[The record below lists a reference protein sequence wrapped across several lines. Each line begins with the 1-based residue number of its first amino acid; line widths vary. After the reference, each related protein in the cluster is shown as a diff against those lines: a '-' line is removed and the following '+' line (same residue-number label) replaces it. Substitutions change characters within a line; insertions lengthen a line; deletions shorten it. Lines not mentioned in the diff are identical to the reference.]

1 MIPKIIQNSM
11 RHFTATAAV
20 ILSLACMFSC
30 KKEKGGGDTLEKIY
44 FVDPASASMV
54 LTQGQTG
61 YIMYATVPESAAATA
76 VMEWSSSD
84 TNIAEVF
91 NGQVTA
97 IAPGNTV
104 ITVKCGNV
112 SATLDVQVVPIPVTS
127 FNVPK
132 SMNAYMDMPTPIKLT
147 VEPAEANAASLEW
160 KSDNPEIAE
169 VVIESGKAF
178 VNAKKEGGCKIT
190 VTPYN
195 NSEASQQ
202 IAVTVYPAIFKLMR
216 RSISGESGY
225 VEILNDD
232 SFDITDI
239 GMPTYEGMRYIEMI
253 RLDGGELLDSSVE
266 VNNENSGI
274 VSITKH
280 KRSESKIILNAEE
293 KSEVGATKISV
304 SLKDD
309 DNVYTKTFTITRQK
323 HDFTSDTKICR
334 IYTETPVND
343 VEEMA
348 REAILAVQMFPA
360 VNAVWTSSNE
370 SVAKVAPLTVDGT
383 GFSPMAE
390 IRTFGEYGSAEITA
404 TDESGEHTRK
414 FTVRVSKAS
423 FPAGTKI
430 CIRVDGHIE
439 PVGESTTI
447 RASYD
452 GRNDEAFGL
461 MDASGNYL
469 STFTNFKWTIESP
482 SCECSLTPVGASGVV
497 IAPISTTTFSGSKTA
512 TLVCT
517 DDAGN
522 RLTHKIFI
530 DSPNAF
536 RGVENLRVT
545 VDGKSYTGNAKVDIG
560 KTATID
566 IAKLT
571 YGSSYDGLKWENVG
585 VLGSVY
591 GRTKLNNNSSGSL
604 MSIEFTP
611 NRKMEAMPI
620 SVEDEIGQVRK
631 IYISSAKFHFP
642 DGAKLYYSYTAVNPT
657 NSGWKEATSGV
668 LLRPNI
674 STNIKIATSETGAPV
689 VDKAY
694 YYQVWASAIEKSKK
708 NQYVNEFS
716 PLYNEDYN
724 VFSVFVNGYP
734 PRDDAPEPYGIT
746 VKDDYGTSLYNQFY
760 IHELVKFDSSTEFFV
775 WASLGGAGRG
785 YSVKYDKGK
794 DKRLYVDVDPPSSG
808 KIPEVRITWTLSYNA
823 GYYIFPEARI
833 TNSVGEQSEYSMYHV
848 RQVKFNPVSSTASSP
863 TKVVLFDDYGNTK
876 TIYISYNI
884 KN

>member
-1 MIPKIIQNSM
+1 M
-11 RHFTATAAV
+11 RHFMATAAV

-127 FNVPK
+127 FSVPK
-132 SMNAYMDMPTPIKLT
+132 SMNAYMDMPTPVKLT
-147 VEPAEANAASLEW
+147 VVPAEANAASLLWE
-160 KSDNPEIAE
+160 SDNPEIAE

-178 VNAKKEGGCKIT
+178 VNAKKEGGCKIS

-195 NSEASQQ
+195 SSDASQK
-202 IAVTVYPAIFKLMR
+202 IEVTVYPAIFKLMR
-216 RSISGESGY
+216 RSISDESGY

-239 GMPTYEGMRYIEMI
+239 GMPTYEGIRCIEMI
-253 RLDGGELLDSSVE
+253 RLDGSELLDSSVE

-274 VSITKH
+274 VSITKY
-280 KRSESKIILNAEE
+280 KRSESKILLNAEE
-293 KSEVGATKISV
+293 KSEVGATKVSV
-304 SLKDD
+304 SLKED

-323 HDFTSDTKICR
+323 HDFTSDTKICQ

-348 REAILAVQMFPA
+348 REAMLAVQMFPA

-370 SVAKVAPLTVDGT
+370 SVAKVAPLTSDGT

-414 FTVRVSKAS
+414 FTVKVSKAS

-430 CIRVDGHIE
+430 CIRVGGHLE
-439 PVGESTTI
+439 PVGESSTI

-482 SCECSLTPVGASGVV
+482 SCECRLSTVGASGVV
-497 IAPISTTTFSGSKTA
+497 VAPISTTTFSGSKTA

-536 RGVENLRVT
+536 SGVQNLRVT
-545 VDGKSYTGNAKVDIG
+545 VDGKSYTSNAKVDIG

-571 YGSSYDGLKWENVG
+571 YDSSYDGLKWENVG

-591 GRTKLNNNSSGSL
+591 GTTKLNNNSSGSL

-631 IYISSAKFHFP
+631 IYISSGAFQFP
-642 DGAKLYYSYTAVNPT
+642 EGAK
-657 NSGWKEATSGV
+657 
-668 LLRPNI
+668 
-674 STNIKIATSETGAPV
+674 
-689 VDKAY
+689 
-694 YYQVWASAIEKSKK
+694 
-708 NQYVNEFS
+708 
-716 PLYNEDYN
+716 
-724 VFSVFVNGYP
+724 
-734 PRDDAPEPYGIT
+734 
-746 VKDDYGTSLYNQFY
+746 
-760 IHELVKFDSSTEFFV
+760 
-775 WASLGGAGRG
+775 
-785 YSVKYDKGK
+785 
-794 DKRLYVDVDPPSSG
+794 
-808 KIPEVRITWTLSYNA
+808 
-823 GYYIFPEARI
+823 
-833 TNSVGEQSEYSMYHV
+833 
-848 RQVKFNPVSSTASSP
+848 
-863 TKVVLFDDYGNTK
+863 
-876 TIYISYNI
+876 IYISYNKSTWNTSNDCVFFNNGSTYFRVGTSATDFVKSGLPVEWSLEKTYPNSNYGSKLRVLPSEDASQYVLSTMAYPDDYKADDYILIAKDAYGTEVRSGFKVKKFMNFNDGIWFRLSYYVYEPYYDENGAYHNSKMKSLKYKFESGKDIYVTIPKDASCFDANASISCCPYEYGNSVYVNRAEISDFKNGSLGTRTEKPALGATATTISEQYARITFYDDYGNKKAFYI
-884 KN
+884 KKK

>member
-1 MIPKIIQNSM
+1 MIPKIIQNPM
-11 RHFTATAAV
+11 RHFTAAV
-20 ILSLACMFSC
+20 AVLLSLACAFSC

-54 LTQGQTG
+54 LSQGQTG

-127 FNVPK
+127 FSVPK
-132 SMNAYMDMPTPIKLT
+132 TMSAYMDMPTPIKLT
-147 VEPAEANAASLEW
+147 VEPAKANAASLEW
-160 KSDNPEIAE
+160 KSDTPEIAE

-195 NSEASQQ
+195 NSDASQQ
-202 IAVTVYPAIFKLMR
+202 ISVTVYPAIFKLMR
-216 RSISGESGY
+216 RSISGESSY

-239 GMPTYEGMRYIEMI
+239 GMPTYEGIRCIEMI
-253 RLDGGELLDSSVE
+253 RLDGDKLLESSVE

-274 VSITKH
+274 VSITKRQ
-280 KRSESKIILNAEE
+280 RSESKVLLNVEE
-293 KSEVGATKISV
+293 KSEVGAAKVSV
-304 SLKDD
+304 SLKED

-348 REAILAVQMFPA
+348 REAILAVQMLPA

-370 SVAKVAPLTVDGT
+370 SVAKVVPLTIDGT

-414 FTVRVSKAS
+414 FTVKVSKAS

-430 CIRVDGHIE
+430 GIRVGGKIE

-452 GRNDEAFGL
+452 GRNDEGFCL

-469 STFTNFKWTIESP
+469 TTFTNFKWTIESP
-482 SCECSLTPVGASGVV
+482 SCECRLATAGASGVV
-497 IAPISTTTFSGSKTA
+497 VTPISTTTFSGSKTA

-536 RGVENLRVT
+536 SGVQNLRVT
-545 VDGKSYTGNAKVDIG
+545 VDGKSYTSNAKVDIG

-571 YGSSYDGLKWENVG
+571 VDSSYDGLKWENVG

-591 GRTKLNNNSSGSL
+591 GTTKLNNNSSGSL

-631 IYISSAKFHFP
+631 IYISSAEFQFP
-642 DGAKLYYSYTAVNPT
+642 EGAKIYISYYKSTW
-657 NSGWKEATSGV
+657 STSDDC
-668 LLRPNI
+668 LFFN
-674 STNIKIATSETGAPV
+674 
-689 VDKAY
+689 
-694 YYQVWASAIEKSKK
+694 
-708 NQYVNEFS
+708 
-716 PLYNEDYN
+716 
-724 VFSVFVNGYP
+724 NGNTYF
-734 PRDDAPEPYGIT
+734 R
-746 VKDDYGTSLYNQFY
+746 VGTSATDF
-760 IHELVKFDSSTEFFV
+760 VKSGSPVKWSCVKTYPKLNYSSTLRALPGGD
-775 WASLGGAGRG
+775 ASIYALSPTSYPNDYRTDEYTLVAKDAYETEIESRFKVKKFMNFNDGIWFRLSYYVPGSQGAVAKGWN
-785 YSVKYDKGK
+785 YKFESGK
-794 DKRLYVDVDPPSSG
+794 DTYVTLPKGAYNYVDMDCCPYEYGNCVYVSRAEIIDFENGSVGTRTIKPALGAKATTIS
-808 KIPEVRITWTLSYNA
+808 EQY
-823 GYYIFPEARI
+823 ARI
-833 TNSVGEQSEYSMYHV
+833 TLY
-848 RQVKFNPVSSTASSP
+848 
-863 TKVVLFDDYGNTK
+863 DDYGNK
-876 TIYISYNI
+876 KAFYI
-884 KN
+884 KNK

>member
-1 MIPKIIQNSM
+1 M
-11 RHFTATAAV
+11 RRFTAAV
-20 ILSLACMFSC
+20 AVLLSLACAFSC
-30 KKEKGGGDTLEKIY
+30 KKEKGGGDALEKIY

-54 LTQGQTG
+54 LSQGQTG

-112 SATLDVQVVPIPVTS
+112 SATLDVQVVPIPVTNFS
-127 FNVPK
+127 VPK

-202 IAVTVYPAIFKLMR
+202 ISVTVYPAIFKLMR
-216 RSISGESGY
+216 RSISGESSY

-253 RLDGGELLDSSVE
+253 RLDGGELLDSSVD
-266 VNNENSGI
+266 VYNENPGI
-274 VSITKH
+274 VSITKS
-280 KRSESKIILNAEE
+280 KRSESKILLNAEE
-293 KSEVGATKISV
+293 KSEVGATKVSV
-304 SLKDD
+304 SLKED

-343 VEEMA
+343 VEEMSRNA
-348 REAILAVQMFPA
+348 TMEVQMFPA

-370 SVAKVAPLTVDGT
+370 SVAKVVPATSDGT

-390 IRTFGEYGSAEITA
+390 IQTFGEYGSAEITA

-430 CIRVDGHIE
+430 STRVNNNYV

-452 GRNDEAFGL
+452 GRNAGGFGL
-461 MDASGNYL
+461 LEASGNP
-469 STFTNFKWTIESP
+469 STFSNIKWTIESP
-482 SCECSLTPVGASGVV
+482 SCECRLTQVGANGV
-497 IAPISTTTFSGSKTA
+497 IIRPISKTTFSGSKTA

-536 RGVENLRVT
+536 SGVNNLRVT
-545 VDGKSYTGNAKVDIG
+545 VDGKSYTSNAKVDIG

-571 YGSSYDGLKWENVG
+571 FASSYDGLKWENVG

-591 GRTKLNNNSSGSL
+591 GTTKLNNNSSGSL

-620 SVEDEIGQVRK
+620 SVEDEIGQVKK

-642 DGAKLYYSYTAVNPT
+642 EGAKLYYSYGNVDPT
-657 NSGWKEATSGV
+657 GGYWAEV
-668 LLRPNI
+668 LDGMPLKNDAG
-674 STNIKIATSETGAPV
+674 TYLKIATSAEGKPI

-694 YYQVWASAIEKSKK
+694 WDQIWASAIEKSKNHSYIGEFDDIRINVLRPWNIFGLFTKKYPAK
-708 NQYVNEFS
+708 NQ
-716 PLYNEDYN
+716 D
-724 VFSVFVNGYP
+724 
-734 PRDDAPEPYGIT
+734 PEPYSIE
-746 VKDDYGTSLYNQFY
+746 VKDDYGTAISARFY
-760 IHELVKFDSSTEFFV
+760 IREWVKFDSDTRFEIGKKNGNLFIDYNNGSSESIRIPKSDLFSDGSIFV
-775 WASLGGAGRG
+775 RMKFGN
-785 YSVKYDKGK
+785 V
-794 DKRLYVDVDPPSSG
+794 LYRFSRIIVTNSAKPDNPHEYYLYHENFIREYPTSSSG
-808 KIPEVRITWTLSYNA
+808 SGTRL
-823 GYYIFPEARI
+823 IFSDDFGNMKTFTFT
-833 TNSVGEQSEYSMYHV
+833 TN
-848 RQVKFNPVSSTASSP
+848 
-863 TKVVLFDDYGNTK
+863 
-876 TIYISYNI
+876 
-884 KN
+884 

>member
-1 MIPKIIQNSM
+1 MIPKIIQNPM
-11 RHFTATAAV
+11 RRFTAAV
-20 ILSLACMFSC
+20 AVLLSLACAFSC

-54 LTQGQTG
+54 LSQGQTG

-127 FNVPK
+127 FSVPK
-132 SMNAYMDMPTPIKLT
+132 SMSAYMDMPTPVKLT
-147 VEPAEANAASLEW
+147 VEPAKANAASLEW

-202 IAVTVYPAIFKLMR
+202 ISVTVYPAIFKLMR
-216 RSISGESGY
+216 KSISGESSY

-239 GMPTYEGMRYIEMI
+239 GMPSYEGIRCIEMI
-253 RLDGGELLDSSVE
+253 RLDGDKLLEFSVE

-274 VSITKH
+274 VSITK
-280 KRSESKIILNAEE
+280 RQLSESTVLLNVEE
-293 KSEVGATKISV
+293 KSEVGATKVSV
-304 SLKDD
+304 SLKED

-343 VEEMA
+343 VEEMSRNA
-348 REAILAVQMFPA
+348 TMEVQMFPA

-370 SVAKVAPLTVDGT
+370 SVAKVVPATSDGT

-390 IRTFGEYGSAEITA
+390 IQTFGEYGSAEITA

-430 CIRVDGHIE
+430 STRVNNNYV

-452 GRNDEAFGL
+452 GRNAGGFGL
-461 MDASGNYL
+461 LEASGNP
-469 STFTNFKWTIESP
+469 STFSNIKWTIESP
-482 SCECSLTPVGASGVV
+482 SCECRLTQVGANGV
-497 IAPISTTTFSGSKTA
+497 IIRPISKTTFSGSKTA

-536 RGVENLRVT
+536 SGVHNLRVT
-545 VDGKSYTGNAKVDIG
+545 VDGKSYTGNAKVDFG

-566 IAKLT
+566 IAKFT
-571 YGSSYDGLKWENVG
+571 FDSSYDGLKWENVG

-591 GRTKLNNNSSGSL
+591 GTTKLNNNSSGSL

-631 IYISSAKFHFP
+631 IYITSAEFQFP
-642 DGAKLYYSYTAVNPT
+642 EGAKIYISYYKSTWSTSDDKPFFNNGSTYFRVGTSATDFVKSGSPVKWSYAKTYPKSYNSTFRALPEGDASIYALSPT
-657 NSGWKEATSGV
+657 SYPKDYYDDNYTLVAKDAYGTEVSARFIVKKFMNFNDGIWFRLSYYVRGSNGERVWKRKNYKFESGKDVYLTLPKDAYNYVDIDCCPYEYGNSVYVSRAEIVDFENGSVGTRTKIPAFGA
-668 LLRPNI
+668 
-674 STNIKIATSETGAPV
+674 IATTISE
-689 VDKAY
+689 
-694 YYQVWASAIEKSKK
+694 
-708 NQYVNEFS
+708 QY
-716 PLYNEDYN
+716 
-724 VFSVFVNGYP
+724 
-734 PRDDAPEPYGIT
+734 
-746 VKDDYGTSLYNQFY
+746 
-760 IHELVKFDSSTEFFV
+760 
-775 WASLGGAGRG
+775 
-785 YSVKYDKGK
+785 
-794 DKRLYVDVDPPSSG
+794 
-808 KIPEVRITWTLSYNA
+808 
-823 GYYIFPEARI
+823 ARI
-833 TNSVGEQSEYSMYHV
+833 TLY
-848 RQVKFNPVSSTASSP
+848 
-863 TKVVLFDDYGNTK
+863 DDYGNK
-876 TIYISYNI
+876 KAFYI
-884 KN
+884 KNK

>member
-1 MIPKIIQNSM
+1 MIPKIIQNPM
-11 RHFTATAAV
+11 RRFTAAV
-20 ILSLACMFSC
+20 AVLLSLACAFSC

-54 LTQGQTG
+54 LSQGQTG

-112 SATLDVQVVPIPVTS
+112 SATLDVQVVPIPVTNFS
-127 FNVPK
+127 VPK

-195 NSEASQQ
+195 NSDASQK
-202 IAVTVYPAIFKLMR
+202 IEVTVYPAIFKLMR
-216 RSISGESGY
+216 RSISGESSY

-239 GMPTYEGMRYIEMI
+239 GMPTYEGIRCIEMI
-253 RLDGGELLDSSVE
+253 RLDGSELLDSSVE

-274 VSITKH
+274 VSITKY
-280 KRSESKIILNAEE
+280 KRSESKILLNAEE
-293 KSEVGATKISV
+293 KSEVGATKVSV
-304 SLKDD
+304 SLKED

-370 SVAKVAPLTVDGT
+370 SVAKVAPLTSDGT

-414 FTVRVSKAS
+414 FTVKVSKAS

-430 CIRVDGHIE
+430 GTRVGGKLV
-439 PVGESTTI
+439 PVGESTTL

-452 GRNDEAFGL
+452 GRNDAGFGL

-469 STFTNFKWTIESP
+469 TTFTNFKWTIESP
-482 SCECSLTPVGASGVV
+482 SCECRLSTVGASGVV
-497 IAPISTTTFSGSKTA
+497 VAPISTTTFSGSKTA

-536 RGVENLRVT
+536 SGVHNLRVT

-571 YGSSYDGLKWENVG
+571 FDSSYDGLKWENVG

-591 GRTKLNNNSSGSL
+591 GTTKLNNNSSGSL
-604 MSIEFTP
+604 KSIEFTP

-631 IYISSAKFHFP
+631 IYISSAEFQFP
-642 DGAKLYYSYTAVNPT
+642 EGAKIYFSYNKSTWDTSNNFRFFNNGSTYFRVGTSATDFVKSGLPVEWSLVKT
-657 NSGWKEATSGV
+657 YPNSNYGSK
-668 LLRPNI
+668 LRALP
-674 STNIKIATSETGAPV
+674 SE
-689 VDKAY
+689 D
-694 YYQVWASAIEKSKK
+694 AS
-708 NQYVNEFS
+708 QYVLS
-716 PLYNEDYN
+716 PVAY
-724 VFSVFVNGYP
+724 
-734 PRDDAPEPYGIT
+734 A
-746 VKDDYGTSLYNQFY
+746 DDYKADEYIVIAKDAYGTEVRSPFMLKKFMNFNNAVWVRLIYYDNGTQKQVTSTY
-760 IHELVKFDSSTEFFV
+760 TFDS
-775 WASLGGAGRG
+775 
-785 YSVKYDKGK
+785 GK
-794 DKRLYVDVDPPSSG
+794 DVYKTLPAKATNLVVLECSPYENGNTVYVNRAEIIDFKNGSVGTRTKKPAFRE
-808 KIPEVRITWTLSYNA
+808 EVTIKSEEY
-823 GYYIFPEARI
+823 ARI
-833 TNSVGEQSEYSMYHV
+833 TFY
-848 RQVKFNPVSSTASSP
+848 
-863 TKVVLFDDYGNTK
+863 DDYGNK
-876 TIYISYNI
+876 KAFYI
-884 KN
+884 KKK

>member
-1 MIPKIIQNSM
+1 MIPTIIHKSM
-11 RHFTATAAV
+11 RQLTASVAV
-20 ILSLACMFSC
+20 LLSLACVFSC
-30 KKEKGGGDTLEKIY
+30 KKEKGGGDALEKIY
-44 FVDPASASMV
+44 FVDPASATMV
-54 LTQGQTG
+54 ITQGRSEQ
-61 YIMYATVPESAAATA
+61 ILYATVPEKAADTA
-76 VMEWSSSD
+76 ILEWFSD
-84 TNIAEVF
+84 DPSIADVI
-91 NGQVTA
+91 NGLVTA

-104 ITVKCGNV
+104 ITAKCGNV
-112 SATLDVQVVPIPVTS
+112 TATVDVQVVPVPVTS
-127 FNVPK
+127 FSVPK

-147 VEPAEANAASLEW
+147 VQPAEANAASLEW
-160 KSDNPEIAE
+160 KSDNQEIAE

-202 IAVTVYPAIFKLMR
+202 ISVTVYPAIFKLMR
-216 RSISGESGY
+216 SSISGESGY

-253 RLDGGELLDSSVE
+253 RLDGGELLDSSVD
-266 VNNENSGI
+266 VYNENPGI

-280 KRSESKIILNAEE
+280 KRSDSKIILNAEE
-293 KSEVGATKISV
+293 KSEVGATKVSV
-304 SLKDD
+304 SLKED

-370 SVAKVAPLTVDGT
+370 SVAKVVPLTIDGT

-414 FTVRVSKAS
+414 FTVKVSKAS

-430 CIRVDGHIE
+430 STRVNNNYV

-452 GRNDEAFGL
+452 GRNAGGFGL
-461 MDASGNYL
+461 LEASGNL
-469 STFTNFKWTIESP
+469 STFSNIKWTIESP
-482 SCECSLTPVGASGVV
+482 SCECRLTQVGANGV
-497 IAPISTTTFSGSKTA
+497 IIRPISTTAFSGSKTA

-522 RLTHKIFI
+522 RLTHKII
-530 DSPNAF
+530 IASPNAF
-536 RGVENLRVT
+536 SGVHNLRVT
-545 VDGKSYTGNAKVDIG
+545 VDGKSYTSNAKVDIG

-571 YGSSYDGLKWENVG
+571 FASSYDGLKWENVG
-585 VLGSVY
+585 VLGGVY
-591 GRTKLNNNSSGSL
+591 GTTKLNNNSSGSL

-642 DGAKLYYSYTAVNPT
+642 DGAKIYISYDKSKWNTLDERVFLNNGQNYFRVGTSATDFVKSDTPVEWSRTKTSSTNYEGGFRALPGVDVSTYAISPIGYPDDYEAVYYS
-657 NSGWKEATSGV
+657 
-668 LLRPNI
+668 L
-674 STNIKIATSETGAPV
+674 
-689 VDKAY
+689 
-694 YYQVWASAIEKSKK
+694 SA
-708 NQYVNEFS
+708 
-716 PLYNEDYN
+716 
-724 VFSVFVNGYP
+724 
-734 PRDDAPEPYGIT
+734 
-746 VKDDYGTSLYNQFY
+746 KDDYGTVVRS
-760 IHELVKFDSSTEFFV
+760 KFVLKKFMNFNDGIWFRLQY
-775 WASLGGAGRG
+775 AYRD
-785 YSVKYDKGK
+785 KYTIKHKTLTYKFESGK
-794 DKRLYVDVDPPSSG
+794 DKYVTIPDNDYHTVSCSCSPNESGSSAYYNHAEIMDFDELPYSLRTE
-808 KIPEVRITWTLSYNA
+808 KPACDSRVWTIKEQY
-823 GYYIFPEARI
+823 ARI
-833 TNSVGEQSEYSMYHV
+833 TFY
-848 RQVKFNPVSSTASSP
+848 
-863 TKVVLFDDYGNTK
+863 DDYGNK
-876 TIYISYNI
+876 KAFYII
-884 KN
+884 RK

>member
-1 MIPKIIQNSM
+1 MIPKIIQNPM
-11 RHFTATAAV
+11 RHFTAAV
-20 ILSLACMFSC
+20 AVLLSLACAFSC
-30 KKEKGGGDTLEKIY
+30 KKEKGGGDALEKIY

-54 LTQGQTG
+54 LSQGQTG

-127 FNVPK
+127 FSVPK

-147 VEPAEANAASLEW
+147 VEPAKANAASLEW

-195 NSEASQQ
+195 NSDASQK
-202 IAVTVYPAIFKLMR
+202 IEVTVYPAIFKLMR
-216 RSISGESGY
+216 RSISGESSY

-239 GMPTYEGMRYIEMI
+239 GMPTYEEIRCIEMI
-253 RLDGGELLDSSVE
+253 RLDGDKLLESSVE

-274 VSITKH
+274 VSITK
-280 KRSESKIILNAEE
+280 RQCSESKVLLVVEE
-293 KSEVGATKISV
+293 KSEVGSAKVSV
-304 SLKDD
+304 SLKED

-348 REAILAVQMFPA
+348 RNATMEVQMFPA

-370 SVAKVAPLTVDGT
+370 SVAKVVPATSDGA

-390 IRTFGEYGSAEITA
+390 IRTFDEYGSAEITA

-430 CIRVDGHIE
+430 CVRVNGKIE

-452 GRNDEAFGL
+452 GRNDAAFGL

-497 IAPISTTTFSGSKTA
+497 VAPISTTTFSGSKTA

-536 RGVENLRVT
+536 SGVHNLRVT

-566 IAKLT
+566 IAKFT
-571 YGSSYDGLKWENVG
+571 FDSSYDGLKWENVG

-591 GRTKLNNNSSGSL
+591 GTTKLNNNSSGSL

-620 SVEDEIGQVRK
+620 SVEDEIGQVKKIYITSAEFQFPEGAK
-631 IYISSAKFHFP
+631 IYISYYKSTWSTSDDCLFFNNGNTYFRVGTSATDFVKSGSPVKWSCVKTYPKLNYSSTLRALPGGDASIYALSPTSYPNDYANDDYTLVAKDAYGTEVSARFKVKKFMNFN
-642 DGAKLYYSYTAVNPT
+642 DGCWFRLDHTYNEPSSIYKFGDGKDVYVTLPSNSSYEVGMTCCPKEKGNTVYVNRAEISDFK
-657 NSGWKEATSGV
+657 NGS
-668 LLRPNI
+668 I
-674 STNIKIATSETGAPV
+674 STRTEKPV
-689 VDKAY
+689 FRA
-694 YYQVWASAIEKSKK
+694 E
-708 NQYVNEFS
+708 
-716 PLYNEDYN
+716 
-724 VFSVFVNGYP
+724 
-734 PRDDAPEPYGIT
+734 IT
-746 VKDDYGTSLYNQFY
+746 VKREEY
-760 IHELVKFDSSTEFFV
+760 
-775 WASLGGAGRG
+775 
-785 YSVKYDKGK
+785 
-794 DKRLYVDVDPPSSG
+794 
-808 KIPEVRITWTLSYNA
+808 
-823 GYYIFPEARI
+823 ARI
-833 TNSVGEQSEYSMYHV
+833 TFY
-848 RQVKFNPVSSTASSP
+848 
-863 TKVVLFDDYGNTK
+863 DDYGNKK
-876 TIYISYNI
+876 TFYI
-884 KN
+884 KHK

>member
-1 MIPKIIQNSM
+1 MIPKIIQNPM
-11 RHFTATAAV
+11 RHFTAAV
-20 ILSLACMFSC
+20 AVLLSLACAFSC
-30 KKEKGGGDTLEKIY
+30 KKEKGGGDALEKIY
-44 FVDPASASMV
+44 FVDPASATMV
-54 LTQGQTG
+54 LSQGQTG

-127 FNVPK
+127 FSVPK
-132 SMNAYMDMPTPIKLT
+132 TMSAYMDMPTPIKLT
-147 VEPAEANAASLEW
+147 VEPAKANAASLEW

-178 VNAKKEGGCKIT
+178 VNAKKEGGCKIS

-195 NSEASQQ
+195 NSDASQK
-202 IAVTVYPAIFKLMR
+202 IEVTVYPAIFKLMR

-239 GMPTYEGMRYIEMI
+239 GMPSEDGKRSIEMI
-253 RLDGGELLDSSVE
+253 RVDGSSLLESSVE
-266 VNNENSGI
+266 VYNENSGI
-274 VSITKH
+274 VSITKY
-280 KRSESKIILNAEE
+280 KRSESKILLMVEE
-293 KSEVGATKISV
+293 QSEVGAAKVSV
-304 SLKDD
+304 SLKED

-334 IYTETPVND
+334 MYSEIPVND

-348 REAILAVQMFPA
+348 RNATMQVQMFPA

-370 SVAKVAPLTVDGT
+370 SVAKVESASSDGV
-383 GFSPMAE
+383 GFSPWAM
-390 IRTFGEYGSAEITA
+390 IKTFGEYGSAEITA

-414 FTVRVSKAS
+414 FTVKVSKAS

-430 CIRVDGHIE
+430 CIRVGGKIE

-497 IAPISTTTFSGSKTA
+497 VAPISTTTFSGSKTA

-522 RLTHKIFI
+522 QLKHKII
-530 DSPNAF
+530 IYSPIAFGRNALGAKVNSEMF
-536 RGVENLRVT
+536 YE
-545 VDGKSYTGNAKVDIG
+545 DAKVDIG
-560 KTATID
+560 NKAVVALYGNKKVPVTLAGVKWSGLE
-566 IAKLT
+566 KLNS
-571 YGSSYDGLKWENVG
+571 YGSVNISTNSTNTISYF
-585 VLGSVY
+585 
-591 GRTKLNNNSSGSL
+591 
-604 MSIEFTP
+604 EFTP
-611 NRKMEAMPI
+611 NKEMESVTI
-620 SVEDEIGQVRK
+620 TVEDEIGQEQTLR
-631 IYISSAKFHFP
+631 IQSAAFHFP
-642 DGAKLYYSYTAVNPT
+642 DGAK
-657 NSGWKEATSGV
+657 
-668 LLRPNI
+668 
-674 STNIKIATSETGAPV
+674 
-689 VDKAY
+689 
-694 YYQVWASAIEKSKK
+694 
-708 NQYVNEFS
+708 
-716 PLYNEDYN
+716 
-724 VFSVFVNGYP
+724 
-734 PRDDAPEPYGIT
+734 
-746 VKDDYGTSLYNQFY
+746 
-760 IHELVKFDSSTEFFV
+760 
-775 WASLGGAGRG
+775 
-785 YSVKYDKGK
+785 
-794 DKRLYVDVDPPSSG
+794 
-808 KIPEVRITWTLSYNA
+808 
-823 GYYIFPEARI
+823 
-833 TNSVGEQSEYSMYHV
+833 
-848 RQVKFNPVSSTASSP
+848 
-863 TKVVLFDDYGNTK
+863 
-876 TIYISYNI
+876 IYISYNKSTWNTSDDCVFFNNGSTYFRVGTSATDFVKSGSPVKWSCVKTYPTLNYSSTIRALPGGDASIYALSPTSYPNDYRTDEYTLVAKDAYGTEIESRFKVKKFMNFNDGIWFRLSYYVNEPYYDENGAYHSSKMKSSKYKFESGKDIYMTLPNNLSSYNAEVDCCPYANGYGNAVYINRAEIIDFKNGSVGTRTEKPALSPTVTTISEQYARITLYDDYGNKKAFYI
-884 KN
+884 KRK

>member
-1 MIPKIIQNSM
+1 
-11 RHFTATAAV
+11 
-20 ILSLACMFSC
+20 
-30 KKEKGGGDTLEKIY
+30 
-44 FVDPASASMV
+44 MV
-54 LTQGQTG
+54 LSQGQTG

-127 FNVPK
+127 FSVPK
-132 SMNAYMDMPTPIKLT
+132 TMSAYMDMPTPIKLT
-147 VEPAEANAASLEW
+147 VEPAKANAASLEW

-195 NSEASQQ
+195 NSDASQQ
-202 IAVTVYPAIFKLMR
+202 IEVTVYPAIFKLMR

-239 GMPTYEGMRYIEMI
+239 GMPTYEGIRCIEMI
-253 RLDGGELLDSSVE
+253 RLDGDKLLESSVE

-274 VSITKH
+274 VSITKRQ
-280 KRSESKIILNAEE
+280 RSESKIILNLEE
-293 KSEVGATKISV
+293 KSEVGATKVSV
-304 SLKDD
+304 SLKED

-348 REAILAVQMFPA
+348 RNATMEVQMFPA

-370 SVAKVAPLTVDGT
+370 SVAKVVPATSDGT

-414 FTVRVSKAS
+414 FTVKVSKAS

-430 CIRVDGHIE
+430 GIRVGGKIE

-452 GRNDEAFGL
+452 GRNDEGFCL
-461 MDASGNYL
+461 MDASGNYVT
-469 STFTNFKWTIESP
+469 TFTNFKWTIESP
-482 SCECSLTPVGASGVV
+482 SCECRLATAGASGVV
-497 IAPISTTTFSGSKTA
+497 VAPISATTFSGSKTA

-522 RLTHKIFI
+522 RLTHKII
-530 DSPNAF
+530 IASPNAF
-536 RGVENLRVT
+536 SGVQNLRVT
-545 VDGKSYTGNAKVDIG
+545 VDGKSYTSNAKVDFG

-571 YGSSYDGLKWENVG
+571 FDSSYDGLKWENVG

-591 GRTKLNNNSSGSL
+591 GTTKLNNNSSGSL
-604 MSIEFTP
+604 KSIEFTP

-631 IYISSAKFHFP
+631 IYITSAEFQFP
-642 DGAKLYYSYTAVNPT
+642 EGAKIYISYYKSTWNTSDDFLFFNNGSTYFRVGTSATDFVKSGSPVKWSCVKTYPKSNYNSTFRVLPSGDASIYALSPTSYPNDYGDDDYTLVAKDAYGTEVSARFKVKKFVNFNDGIWFRLSYYVPGSQGAVAEGKNYKFE
-657 NSGWKEATSGV
+657 SGKDIYLTLPKGAYADVKMDCCPYENGYGNAVYINRAEISDFKNGS
-668 LLRPNI
+668 I
-674 STNIKIATSETGAPV
+674 STRTEKPAFRPTVTTISE
-689 VDKAY
+689 
-694 YYQVWASAIEKSKK
+694 
-708 NQYVNEFS
+708 QY
-716 PLYNEDYN
+716 
-724 VFSVFVNGYP
+724 
-734 PRDDAPEPYGIT
+734 
-746 VKDDYGTSLYNQFY
+746 
-760 IHELVKFDSSTEFFV
+760 
-775 WASLGGAGRG
+775 
-785 YSVKYDKGK
+785 
-794 DKRLYVDVDPPSSG
+794 
-808 KIPEVRITWTLSYNA
+808 
-823 GYYIFPEARI
+823 ARI
-833 TNSVGEQSEYSMYHV
+833 TLY
-848 RQVKFNPVSSTASSP
+848 
-863 TKVVLFDDYGNTK
+863 DDYGNK
-876 TIYISYNI
+876 KAFYI
-884 KN
+884 KQK

>member
-1 MIPKIIQNSM
+1 M
-11 RHFTATAAV
+11 RRFTAAV
-20 ILSLACMFSC
+20 AVLLSLACAFSC

-54 LTQGQTG
+54 LSQGQTG

-112 SATLDVQVVPIPVTS
+112 SATLDVQVVPIPVTNFS
-127 FNVPK
+127 VPK

-195 NSEASQQ
+195 NSDASQQ
-202 IAVTVYPAIFKLMR
+202 ISVTVYPAIFKLMR
-216 RSISGESGY
+216 KSISGESSY

-239 GMPTYEGMRYIEMI
+239 GMPTYEGIRCIEMI
-253 RLDGGELLDSSVE
+253 RLDGSSLLESSVE

-274 VSITKH
+274 VSITKRQ
-280 KRSESKIILNAEE
+280 RSESKVLLNVEE
-293 KSEVGATKISV
+293 KSEVGATKVSV
-304 SLKDD
+304 SLKED

-348 REAILAVQMFPA
+348 RNATMEVQMFPA

-370 SVAKVAPLTVDGT
+370 SVAKVVPATSDGT

-414 FTVRVSKAS
+414 FTVKVSKAS

-430 CIRVDGHIE
+430 STRVNNNYV

-452 GRNDEAFGL
+452 GRNAGGFGL
-461 MDASGNYL
+461 LEASGNP
-469 STFTNFKWTIESP
+469 STFSNIKWTIESP
-482 SCECSLTPVGASGVV
+482 SCECRLTQVGANGV
-497 IAPISTTTFSGSKTA
+497 IIRPISKTTFSGSKTA

-530 DSPNAF
+530 ASPNAF
-536 RGVENLRVT
+536 SGVHNLRVT
-545 VDGKSYTGNAKVDIG
+545 VDGKSYTSNAKVDIG

-566 IAKLT
+566 IAKFT
-571 YGSSYDGLKWENVG
+571 FDSSYDGLKWENVG

-591 GRTKLNNNSSGSL
+591 GTTKLNNNSSGSL

-631 IYISSAKFHFP
+631 IYISSAKFQFP
-642 DGAKLYYSYTAVNPT
+642 EGAKLYYSYGNVDPT
-657 NSGWKEATSGV
+657 GGYWAEV
-668 LLRPNI
+668 LDGMPLKNDQG
-674 STNIKIATSETGAPV
+674 TYLKIATSAAGKPI

-694 YYQVWASAIEKSKK
+694 WDQIWASAIEKSK
-708 NQYVNEFS
+708 NHSYIGEF
-716 PLYNEDYN
+716 DDIRIN
-724 VFSVFVNGYP
+724 VLRPWNIFGVFTKTYP
-734 PRDDAPEPYGIT
+734 PKYQAHVPYSIE
-746 VKDDYGTSLYNQFY
+746 VKDDYGTALSARFY
-760 IHELVKFDSSTEFFV
+760 IREWVKFDSDTRFEIGKNKGNLFV
-775 WASLGGAGRG
+775 DYNNGSSESIKIPKSELFSDGSIFVRVKFYNVEYRFPRIIVTNSAKPDNPYEYYLYHEKFIREYPTSSSLGT
-785 YSVKYDKGK
+785 
-794 DKRLYVDVDPPSSG
+794 RL
-808 KIPEVRITWTLSYNA
+808 
-823 GYYIFPEARI
+823 IF
-833 TNSVGEQSEYSMYHV
+833 S
-848 RQVKFNPVSSTASSP
+848 
-863 TKVVLFDDYGNTK
+863 DDFGNMK
-876 TIYISYNI
+876 TITFTTY
-884 KN
+884 

>member
-1 MIPKIIQNSM
+1 MIPKIIQNPM
-11 RHFTATAAV
+11 RRFTAAV
-20 ILSLACMFSC
+20 AVLLSLACAFSC

-54 LTQGQTG
+54 LSQGQTG

-127 FNVPK
+127 FSVPK
-132 SMNAYMDMPTPIKLT
+132 SMNAYMDMPTPVKLT
-147 VEPAEANAASLEW
+147 LEPAEANAASLEW

-202 IAVTVYPAIFKLMR
+202 IAVTVYPAAFKLMR
-216 RSISGESGY
+216 RTISGESGY
-225 VEILNDD
+225 VEIPNDD

-253 RLDGGELLDSSVE
+253 RVDGGELLDSSVE

-304 SLKDD
+304 SLKED

-370 SVAKVAPLTVDGT
+370 SVAKVAPLTIDGK

-404 TDESGEHTRK
+404 TDESGKNTRK
-414 FTVRVSKAS
+414 FTVKVSKAS

-430 CIRVDGHIE
+430 CIRVDGHIV
-439 PVGESTTI
+439 PVGESTTL

-452 GRNDEAFGL
+452 GRNDAAFGL

-497 IAPISTTTFSGSKTA
+497 VAPISTTTFSGSKTA

-522 RLTHKIFI
+522 QLKHKII
-530 DSPNAF
+530 IYSPIAF
-536 RGVENLRVT
+536 GIYALRAKVNSQMFYE
-545 VDGKSYTGNAKVDIG
+545 DAKVDIG
-560 KTATID
+560 NKAVVALYGNKKVPVTLAGVKWSGLE
-566 IAKLT
+566 KLNS
-571 YGSSYDGLKWENVG
+571 YGSVNISTNSTNTISYF
-585 VLGSVY
+585 
-591 GRTKLNNNSSGSL
+591 
-604 MSIEFTP
+604 EFTP
-611 NRKMEAMPI
+611 NKKMESVTI
-620 SVEDEIGQVRK
+620 TVEDEIGQEQTLRIQSAAFQFPEGAK
-631 IYISSAKFHFP
+631 IYFSYNKSTWDTSNDFRFFNNGSTYFRVGTSATDFVKSGLPVEWSCVKRWPTSNYGSKLRVSPSEDASQYVLSPVAYADDYKADEYIVIAKDAYGTEVRSPFMLKKFMNFNKAVWVRLRYYDNGTQKQVTSTYTFDSGKDVYKTLPAKATNLVVLECSPYENGKTVYVNRAEISDFKNGS
-642 DGAKLYYSYTAVNPT
+642 
-657 NSGWKEATSGV
+657 
-668 LLRPNI
+668 I
-674 STNIKIATSETGAPV
+674 STRTEKPV
-689 VDKAY
+689 FRA
-694 YYQVWASAIEKSKK
+694 E
-708 NQYVNEFS
+708 
-716 PLYNEDYN
+716 
-724 VFSVFVNGYP
+724 
-734 PRDDAPEPYGIT
+734 IT
-746 VKDDYGTSLYNQFY
+746 VKREEY
-760 IHELVKFDSSTEFFV
+760 
-775 WASLGGAGRG
+775 
-785 YSVKYDKGK
+785 
-794 DKRLYVDVDPPSSG
+794 
-808 KIPEVRITWTLSYNA
+808 
-823 GYYIFPEARI
+823 ARI
-833 TNSVGEQSEYSMYHV
+833 TFY
-848 RQVKFNPVSSTASSP
+848 
-863 TKVVLFDDYGNTK
+863 DDYGNK
-876 TIYISYNI
+876 KAFYI
-884 KN
+884 KKK

>member
-127 FNVPK
+127 FSVPK
-132 SMNAYMDMPTPIKLT
+132 SMNAYMDMPTHVKLT
-147 VEPAEANAASLEW
+147 LEPAEANAASLLWE
-160 KSDNPEIAE
+160 SDNPEIAE

-178 VNAKKEGGCKIT
+178 VNAKKEGGCKIS

-195 NSEASQQ
+195 SSDASQK
-202 IAVTVYPAIFKLMR
+202 IEVTVYPAIFKLMR

-293 KSEVGATKISV
+293 KSEVGATKVSV
-304 SLKDD
+304 SLKED

-414 FTVRVSKAS
+414 FTVKVSKAS

-430 CIRVDGHIE
+430 GTRVDGKIV
-439 PVGESTTI
+439 PVGESTTL

-452 GRNDEAFGL
+452 GRNDAGFCL
-461 MDASGNYL
+461 MDASGNYVT
-469 STFTNFKWTIESP
+469 TFTNFKWTIESP
-482 SCECSLTPVGASGVV
+482 SCECSFSPVGASGVV
-497 IAPISTTTFSGSKTA
+497 VAPISTTTFSGSKTA

-522 RLTHKIFI
+522 RLTHKII
-530 DSPNAF
+530 IASPNAF
-536 RGVENLRVT
+536 SGVQNLRVT
-545 VDGKSYTGNAKVDIG
+545 VDGKSYTSNAKVDIG

-566 IAKLT
+566 ISKLT
-571 YGSSYDGLKWENVG
+571 FDSSYDGLKWQNVG
-585 VLGSVY
+585 VLGGVY
-591 GRTKLNNNSSGSL
+591 GTTKLKNNSSGSL

-620 SVEDEIGQVRK
+620 SVEDEIGQVKK

-642 DGAKLYYSYTAVNPT
+642 DGAKIYISYDKSKWNTLDERVFLNNGQNYFRVGT
-657 NSGWKEATSGV
+657 SATDFVKSDTPV
-668 LLRPNI
+668 EWSKNQST
-674 STNIKIATSETGAPV
+674 STNYNGSFRALPSGDVST
-689 VDKAY
+689 Y
-694 YYQVWASAIEKSKK
+694 AI
-708 NQYVNEFS
+708 S
-716 PLYNEDYN
+716 P
-724 VFSVFVNGYP
+724 NGYP
-734 PRDDAPEPYGIT
+734 DDYQAVYYFLSA
-746 VKDDYGTSLYNQFY
+746 KDDYGTVVSS
-760 IHELVKFDSSTEFFV
+760 KFVLKKSMNFNDGIWFRLQY
-775 WASLGGAGRG
+775 AYRD
-785 YSVKYDKGK
+785 KYTIKYKTLTYKFESGK
-794 DKRLYVDVDPPSSG
+794 DKYVTLPYNDYHTVRCSCSPSESGSSAYYNHAEIFDFDESPYRLCTEKPACDSRV
-808 KIPEVRITWTLSYNA
+808 WTIKEQY
-823 GYYIFPEARI
+823 ARI
-833 TNSVGEQSEYSMYHV
+833 TFY
-848 RQVKFNPVSSTASSP
+848 
-863 TKVVLFDDYGNTK
+863 DDYGNK
-876 TIYISYNI
+876 KAFYII
-884 KN
+884 RK

>member
-1 MIPKIIQNSM
+1 MIPKIIQNPM
-11 RHFTATAAV
+11 RRFTAAV
-20 ILSLACMFSC
+20 AVLLSLACAFSC
-30 KKEKGGGDTLEKIY
+30 KKEKGGGDALEKIY

-54 LTQGQTG
+54 LSQGQSG
-61 YIMYATVPESAAATA
+61 YIMYAPVPESAAATA

-104 ITVKCGNV
+104 ITVRCGNV

-127 FNVPK
+127 FSVPK

-216 RSISGESGY
+216 RSISGESSY

-232 SFDITDI
+232 SFDITDV
-239 GMPTYEGMRYIEMI
+239 GMPYEGIRCIEMI
-253 RLDGGELLDSSVE
+253 RLDGDKLLESSVE

-274 VSITKH
+274 VSITKRQ
-280 KRSESKIILNAEE
+280 RSESKVLLNVEE
-293 KSEVGATKISV
+293 KSEVGATKVSV
-304 SLKDD
+304 SLKED

-348 REAILAVQMFPA
+348 RNATMEVQMFPA

-370 SVAKVAPLTVDGT
+370 SVAKVAPLTIDGT

-390 IRTFGEYGSAEITA
+390 IRTFAEYGSAEITA

-414 FTVRVSKAS
+414 FTVKVSKAS
-423 FPAGTKI
+423 FPAGTRI
-430 CIRVDGHIE
+430 CIRTKSLTLE

-497 IAPISTTTFSGSKTA
+497 VAPISTTTFSGSKTA

-522 RLTHKIFI
+522 RLTHKII
-530 DSPNAF
+530 IYSPIAF
-536 RGVENLRVT
+536 GRNTLRAKVNSEMFYE
-545 VDGKSYTGNAKVDIG
+545 DAKVDIG
-560 KTATID
+560 NKAVVALYGNKKVPVTLAGVKWSGLE
-566 IAKLT
+566 KLNS
-571 YGSSYDGLKWENVG
+571 YGSVNISTNSTNTISYF
-585 VLGSVY
+585 
-591 GRTKLNNNSSGSL
+591 
-604 MSIEFTP
+604 EFTP
-611 NRKMEAMPI
+611 NKKMESVTI
-620 SVEDEIGQVRK
+620 TVEDEIGQEQTLRIQSAAFQFPKDAK
-631 IYISSAKFHFP
+631 IYISYYKSTWSTSDDKLFFNNGSTYFRVGTSATDFVKSGSPVKWSFVKTYPKLNYNSTFRALPEGDASIYALSPTSYPKDYDDDDYTLVAKDAYGTEISARFKVKKFMNFNDGIWFRLSYHVSGSQEGKKYKYESGKDIYVTLPKGAYNYVKMDCCPYEYGNCVYVNRAEIIDFENGSVGTRTIKP
-642 DGAKLYYSYTAVNPT
+642 ALGAKATTISEQYACITLY
-657 NSGWKEATSGV
+657 
-668 LLRPNI
+668 
-674 STNIKIATSETGAPV
+674 
-689 VDKAY
+689 
-694 YYQVWASAIEKSKK
+694 
-708 NQYVNEFS
+708 
-716 PLYNEDYN
+716 
-724 VFSVFVNGYP
+724 
-734 PRDDAPEPYGIT
+734 
-746 VKDDYGTSLYNQFY
+746 
-760 IHELVKFDSSTEFFV
+760 
-775 WASLGGAGRG
+775 
-785 YSVKYDKGK
+785 
-794 DKRLYVDVDPPSSG
+794 
-808 KIPEVRITWTLSYNA
+808 
-823 GYYIFPEARI
+823 
-833 TNSVGEQSEYSMYHV
+833 
-848 RQVKFNPVSSTASSP
+848 
-863 TKVVLFDDYGNTK
+863 DDYGNK
-876 TIYISYNI
+876 KAFYI
-884 KN
+884 KNK